1 MYSIRFKMALNRT
14 TCLSRFMLYQAF
26 AAEKKEVMKIKN
38 LRRQFCNVASNN
50 TNNSFV
56 TSTPICLNSQKLKC
70 YIDQRLVKNISIR
83 DFRICSSL
91 RYPTLSDKTTEIT
104 KMQLQY
110 TCKVCNTRNSKIIS
124 KLAYSKG
131 VVIVKCEGCD
141 NNHLI
146 ADNLGWWP
154 ELEAKGIKNIEDL
167 LRSKGETVTRITA
180 PQSDEKFEN
189 IEILPALNDTNS

>member
-1 MYSIRFKMALNRT
+1 
-14 TCLSRFMLYQAF
+14 MLHQAF
-26 AAEKKEVMKIKN
+26 VTERKEVMKIKDM
-38 LRRQFCNVASNN
+38 RRQLCNGALYHSNTSLVASTPFFLN
-50 TNNSFV
+50 TSR
-56 TSTPICLNSQKLKC
+56 LKC
-70 YIDQRLVKNISIR
+70 DINQHLVKNMYARYFRVCSNLPYPAISEEK
-83 DFRICSSL
+83 
-91 RYPTLSDKTTEIT
+91 PEIT

-131 VVIVKCEGCD
+131 VVIVKCEGCG

-154 ELEAKGIKNIEDL
+154 ELEAKGIRNIEDL
-167 LRSKGETVTRITA
+167 LRSKGETVTRIAA
-180 PQSDEKFEN
+180 PQSDNSSEN